1 MMIAWK
7 NGDKL
12 SKFEY
17 MFKVDLRNY
26 ADALHVVTRRRS
38 VKDES
43 KTWGLMIAQ
52 RCIYSYLSKY
62 QNRDEKPCG

>member
-26 ADALHVVTRRRS
+26 ADAFHVVTRRRRS
-38 VKDES
+38 VKDEF
-43 KTWGLMIAQ
+43 KTWGLIAQ

-62 QNRDEKPCG
+62 QNRDEKACG

>member
-43 KTWGLMIAQ
+43 KT
-52 RCIYSYLSKY
+52 
-62 QNRDEKPCG
+62 